1 MRKIFYTVFSI
12 SQICFL
18 LLYPQEALAA
28 SKEGMQ
34 LWLNVLLP
42 VLLPFL
48 ILTGILIHTNM
59 AGKLLQPVEVIWNKV
74 LGVSA
79 AGAYAVIVGALC
91 GYPVGAKI
99 TSDLYENHQISESE
113 AKYLLTFTNHASP
126 VFVRTYLC
134 HICLKD
140 QIPARTV
147 FGIFALS
154 DLTIMLL
161 FRFVVYRNKIQ
172 FLSADKKK
180 KTPVSSSSGA
190 FLDVSI
196 MNGFETVTRLG
207 GYILMFSILSACISH
222 FWNMKNLIGYT
233 LSGILE
239 LTTGLC
245 RLQNANIHMQWKYLL
260 TLFLTAFGGICI
272 TFQTRSLVTRETINA
287 SLYNSKTSDG
297 NYNRVIRL
305 ILLQDHLTD
314 CLLPVRLPV
323 LHDKIRS

>member
-161 FRFVVYRNKIQ
+161 FRFVVYRNKIR

-196 MNGFETVTRLG
+196 MNGFETITRLG
-207 GYILMFSILSACISH
+207 GYILMFAILSACISRCYIPH
-222 FWNMKNLIGYT
+222 NVPGYLLT
-233 LSGILE
+233 GMLE
-239 LTTGLC
+239 LTTGLY
-245 RLQNANIHMQWKYLL
+245 RLQPLILPDITKSILAV
-260 TLFLTAFGGICI
+260 FLTASGGFCI
-272 TFQTRSLVTRETINA
+272 AAQTRSLVTKELSVRSYIVAKLLN
-287 SLYNSKTSDG
+287 G
-297 NYNRVIRL
+297 VIAVIL
-305 ILLQDHLTD
+305 ILL
-314 CLLPVRLPV
+314 VA
-323 LHDKIRS
+323 KII

>member
-1 MRKIFYTVFSI
+1 
-12 SQICFL
+12 
-18 LLYPQEALAA
+18 
-28 SKEGMQ
+28 
-34 LWLNVLLP
+34 
-42 VLLPFL
+42 
-48 ILTGILIHTNM
+48 M

-126 VFVRTYLC
+126 VFIRTYLC

-272 TFQTRSLVTRETINA
+272 TFQTRSLVTRKLSMLPYITAKLLNGIA
-287 SLYNSKTSDG
+287 TVLFALFFSK
-297 NYNRVIRL
+297 I
-305 ILLQDHLTD
+305 I
-314 CLLPVRLPV
+314 
-323 LHDKIRS
+323 

>member
-1 MRKIFYTVFSI
+1 MQHKVKNKNIKSCIYEKNI
-12 SQICFL
+12 LYCFQ
-18 LLYPQEALAA
+18 YFTNMFFVVVSQEALAA

-272 TFQTRSLVTRETINA
+272 TFQTRSLVTRKLSMLPYITAKLLNGITTVLFA
-287 SLYNSKTSDG
+287 LFFSK
-297 NYNRVIRL
+297 I
-305 ILLQDHLTD
+305 I
-314 CLLPVRLPV
+314 
-323 LHDKIRS
+323 